1 MDLTRLA
8 IISQKELSDHITDK
22 KLILIL
28 IIFCLVL
35 AVETANGVDTYNDAL
50 ESYKNGDSM
59 EIYQPTAVR
68 VFLGIVNAIGVDG
81 FGIVIGLAFGFDL
94 VSGEREDRSL
104 KTILSQPLY
113 RDELING
120 KAIGGIIALTLI
132 VSAGFAIVFAVMLIL
147 GIVPDLNEISGIGI
161 IWLLTLLLMITSFS
175 LSLMTSVIADT
186 SSGSL
191 ILALVIIFV
200 TLLIIPVGGGA
211 FGTYILYGPPPDE
224 PPSDLVSYEE
234 YTAYQEMQAEYFEA
248 SDTVQDFCNFFSIRS
263 VYQEITVPIISPS
276 SYIMDEVG
284 LVEYCSNPDIAKTVE
299 EPTFWNI
306 IKDKWIKVV
315 AFIAWP
321 VLFFGI
327 AYLRFMR
334 SDLR

>member
-8 IISQKELSDHITDK
+8 IISQKEFSDHITSK

-28 IIFCLVL
+28 IIFCLIL
-35 AVETANGVDTYNDAL
+35 AVETANGVASYNEAL
-50 ESYKNGDSM
+50 EKYANGDST

-81 FGIVIGLAFGFDL
+81 LGIVIGLAFGFDL

-120 KAIGGIIALTLI
+120 KAIGGIVALTLI
-132 VSAGFAIVFAVMLIL
+132 TLAGFAIVFAVMLIL
-147 GIVPDLNEISGIGI
+147 GIVPNINEIFGIGI
-161 IWLLTLLLMITSFS
+161 IWFLTLLLIITSFS
-175 LSLMTSVIADT
+175 LSLMTSVIANT

-191 ILALVIIFV
+191 ILALVIIFI
-200 TLLIIPVGGGA
+200 TLLVIPVGGGA
-211 FGTYILYGPPPDE
+211 LGTYILFGSPPEE
-224 PPSDLVSYEE
+224 PTSNLVSYAE
-234 YTAYQEMQAEYFEA
+234 YTSYQEMQADYNKVSE
-248 SDTVQDFCNFFSIRS
+248 TVQDFCNFFSIRS
-263 VYQEITVPIISPS
+263 VYEEITIPITSPS
-276 SYIMDEVG
+276 SYIIEKVG
-284 LVEYCSNPDIAKTVE
+284 LGEFFSNPDSAKSVG
-299 EPTFWNI
+299 EPTFWTI
-306 IKDKWIKVV
+306 IKDKWIKVIV
-315 AFIAWP
+315 FITWP